1 MSNILITLNNFNRFS
16 KRLQKILTH
25 KFEQP
30 IGYSE
35 TQEML
40 SQTLGVENLHEMQQA
55 LKKQSQEVVS
65 QAPVSFAQNIEQM
78 KDTFIESFY
87 RDCSQ
92 LRERFPETMGLVEVM
107 SENNNQHSKHYFQSF
122 VLRFTLQQNG
132 MQKYMHFAGGG
143 QTRTSTDLKR
153 FNTNL
158 QVTNDKLGGL
168 PDAVNEAMTHIFNTY
183 VGFDNGKFL
192 ETCLHHYMVKKEMNL
207 KAKKLIMHTYAD
219 GLMPY
224 TSHGVKN
231 SEDKSVMRISVK
243 SITLTPTETKVI
255 PKEADPDFFK
265 HLDGAF
271 KSNKPM

>member
-1 MSNILITLNNFNRFS
+1 MSNIIITLNNFNRFS
-16 KRLQKILTH
+16 KRLQKLLTH

-55 LKKQSQEVVS
+55 LKKQNQEAVS
-65 QAPVSFAQNIEQM
+65 TTPMSFAQGVEQM
-78 KDTFIESFY
+78 KDSFIQSFY

-92 LRERFPETMGLVEVM
+92 LRERFPESMGLVEVLFQ
-107 SENNNQHSKHYFQSF
+107 NDNKHSTYYTQNF
-122 VLRFTLQQNG
+122 VLRFTLQNNG

-143 QTRTSTDLKR
+143 HTQVKTDLKR

-158 QVTNDKLGGL
+158 QVTNYKLGEL

-192 ETCLHHYMVKKEMNL
+192 ETCLHHYMVKNDMDL
-207 KAKKLIMHTYAD
+207 KAKKIVMHTYAD

-224 TSHGVKN
+224 ETPKKAQ
-231 SEDKSVMRISVK
+231 DKSKGSLSVT
-243 SITLTPTETKVI
+243 SIKLTQQEVKLFA
-255 PKEADPDFFK
+255 KEPDPEFFK
-265 HLDGAF
+265 HLGAAF
-271 KSNKPM
+271 KTNKPM